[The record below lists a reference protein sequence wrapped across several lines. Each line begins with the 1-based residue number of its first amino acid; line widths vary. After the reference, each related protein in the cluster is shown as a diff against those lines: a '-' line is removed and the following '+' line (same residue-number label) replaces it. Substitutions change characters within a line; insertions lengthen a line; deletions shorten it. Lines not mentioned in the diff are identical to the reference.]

1 MIRTMVQSDDV
12 TTIDAMVD
20 HVGDVEGRGH
30 VTSLET
36 QVRPVTHISSM
47 PSIHAQLYHILH
59 AQLYHVRR
67 VYWID
72 HEVAKWLELQQHGG
86 TVVPTSEVGLAG
98 TVAFD
103 LIFFNEVTKSDNN
116 LKKY

>member
-1 MIRTMVQSDDV
+1 MVQGDDV

-20 HVGDVEGRGH
+20 DVGDVEVGR
-30 VTSLET
+30 VVDMSTSLET

-98 TVAFD
+98 TYCSVRLNF
-103 LIFFNEVTKSDNN
+103 L
-116 LKKY
+116 